1 MLLSKAQKGIFA
13 ALHQVSDSISGD
25 TLVEIVSDK
34 RVLIENH
41 KGIVGYEADSIVVRS
56 KQGRLHI
63 SGKTLTIRELSKSK
77 LIIRGKIE
85 KIEILKGGENENKT
99 GLQK

>member
-1 MLLSKAQKGIFA
+1 MLLSKSQKGIFA

-41 KGIVGYEADSIVVRS
+41 KGIIGYEANSIFVRS
-56 KQGRLHI
+56 KPGELHI
-63 SGKTLTIRELSKSK
+63 FGKALTIRELSKSK